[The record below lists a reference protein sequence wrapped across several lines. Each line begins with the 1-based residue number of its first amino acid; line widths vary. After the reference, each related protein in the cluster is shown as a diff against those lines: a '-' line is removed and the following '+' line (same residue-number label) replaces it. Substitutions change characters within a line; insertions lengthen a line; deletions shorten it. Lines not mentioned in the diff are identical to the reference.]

1 MGPASLQVMR
11 AAGTA
16 VGVEMCRGSFLTA
29 PKHKWVNEWGGQG
42 GTLTAT
48 VLPLPSPAQAP
59 KHDVHR

>member
-1 MGPASLQVMR
+1 MH

-29 PKHKWVNEWGGQG
+29 PKQKWVNEWGGQG

-48 VLPLPSPAQAP
+48 VLPLPSPAKAP